1 MKYWLRPWSFLPN
14 SQVHIFIS
22 LRTTPRSPGIEAVEL
37 GIGTNGLASF
47 LGGKDPER

>member
-14 SQVHIFIS
+14 SQVHIIIS
-22 LRTTPRSPGIEAVEL
+22 LRPGLPGIEPAEL